1 MLDSFLPVQSCA
13 VLWYKIL
20 YLQHLCV
27 FILQHTICIDVR
39 KPMNRAVLHIK
50 LQLYIIAFI
59 MLEGDV
65 ISTEL
70 HLII

>member
-1 MLDSFLPVQSCA
+1 MLDSFLPVQSRA
-13 VLWYKIL
+13 VLWYKVL

-27 FILQHTICIDVR
+27 FILQHTVCIDVR
-39 KPMNRAVLHIK
+39 KPINRAMLHME
-50 LQLYIIAFI
+50 LQVYIIAFI

>member
-13 VLWYKIL
+13 VLWYKVL
-20 YLQHLCV
+20 YLQHLYV
-27 FILQHTICIDVR
+27 FILQHTIRIDVR
-39 KPMNRAVLHIK
+39 KPVNRAMLHIE
-50 LQLYIIAFI
+50 LQVYIIAFI